1 MPKPG
6 ILEVKTG
13 GSASAFSSPKNL
25 PASTREAGD
34 LLGCLTNVCTAC
46 ASRLQC
52 EAYQRRCPLFH
63 QPQYPEQDLDGLRHL
78 LVNAISVIL
87 GTAGPASRQAHPSG
101 ATAEGTSQQKNA
113 SEAIPEGDL
122 RDKPEDDLLA
132 IEDVIKRTKLSRR
145 KLLYDMAAGALPYCK
160 FGRATRFAPH
170 DVDSYI
176 AARRIG
182 RKNGNT

>member
-1 MPKPG
+1 MPKPRDV
-6 ILEVKTG
+6 EVIKTG
-13 GSASAFSSPKNL
+13 GNASSLSSAKNL
-25 PASTREAGD
+25 PAITREVAD
-34 LLGCLTNVCTAC
+34 ILGCLTNACAAC

-63 QPQYPEQDLDGLRHL
+63 HPEQDSASLRHL

-87 GTAGPASRQAHPSG
+87 GTAEPASRQTHPSG
-101 ATAEGTSQQKNA
+101 AFADGTSQQKNA
-113 SEAIPEGDL
+113 SEAIPERDL